1 MKTVILIATFSILMA
16 GCNGSN
22 IFGQKS
28 QINLVPTTFE
38 NPKETRGTPSDAPAD
53 DYDLLNLPEVDPA
66 DPLPESA
73 TPSTKTPSLITD
85 ASQTTPTTQTPAPVP
100 VTAQA
105 PAVKPPAPAMPTAPA
120 VKPPTAET
128 PAKPKPPVVQ
138 AQAPAQPITPTA
150 LLKKPTSLYDRA
162 STFVKNTIWVMVN
175 EGKKIGT
182 PCNFF
187 LRRVLEVSGFAKAS
201 FRANDFDDYA
211 DKYFSSAKEQ
221 TFKSVKNERER
232 LRQYLWSFPSS
243 TPFIMNWHRDGVKY
257 GHVAIVERY
266 DNDLVIYQASIGS
279 HSARQ
284 DKATVE
290 GLLDD
295 PSMKRDLTVYT
306 NFYKK

>member
-1 MKTVILIATFSILMA
+1 MT

-28 QINLVPTTFE
+28 QVTLIPSSFE

-53 DYDLLNLPEVDPA
+53 DYDLLNLPEVD
-66 DPLPESA
+66 
-73 TPSTKTPSLITD
+73 T
-85 ASQTTPTTQTPAPVP
+85 SQPQTEPTTPAVAT
-100 VTAQA
+100 TAQTEGPSWA
-105 PAVKPPAPAMPTAPA
+105 QPATTASPATVKPVVVTPNPSNNSPKTAP
-120 VKPPTAET
+120 PI
-128 PAKPKPPVVQ
+128 VQ
-138 AQAPAQPITPTA
+138 APTT
-150 LLKKPTSLYDRA
+150 KPDSLYDRA
-162 STFVKNTIWVMVN
+162 STFVKNAIWVMVK

-187 LRRVLEVSGFAKAS
+187 LRRVLEVSGFAKAP
-201 FRANDFDDYA
+201 FIANDFDNYA
-211 DKYFSSAKEQ
+211 EKYFSSFKEQ
-221 TFKSVKNERER
+221 TFKSVKNERDR

-243 TPFIMNWHRDGVKY
+243 TPFIMNWHKDGVKY

-290 GLLDD
+290 SLLDD
-295 PSMKRDLTVYT
+295 DRFHRDLTVYT
-306 NFYKK
+306 NFSKK